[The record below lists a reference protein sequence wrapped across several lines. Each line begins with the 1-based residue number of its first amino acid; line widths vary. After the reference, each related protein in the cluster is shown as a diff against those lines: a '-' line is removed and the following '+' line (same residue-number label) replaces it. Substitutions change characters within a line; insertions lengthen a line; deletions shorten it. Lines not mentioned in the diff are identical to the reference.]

1 MKLES
6 VLHNENYEAILQ
18 LVSLED
24 TQLQILKEKTPFTSF
39 SSCRYC
45 GDMPPVHICLT
56 NQLITDVFVCDSG
69 HQRNA
74 ESARCGLNL
83 RMVNIAKKTEES
95 FTITVS

>member
-45 GDMPPVHICLT
+45 GDMPPVHICLA
-56 NQLITDVFVCDSG
+56 NQLITDVILGIKEMWRVHG
-69 HQRNA
+69 A
-74 ESARCGLNL
+74 L
-83 RMVNIAKKTEES
+83 
-95 FTITVS
+95 